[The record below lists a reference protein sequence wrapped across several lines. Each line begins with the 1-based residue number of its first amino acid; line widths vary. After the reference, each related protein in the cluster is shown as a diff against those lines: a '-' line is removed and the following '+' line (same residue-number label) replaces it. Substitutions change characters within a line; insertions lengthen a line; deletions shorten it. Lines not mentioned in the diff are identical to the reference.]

1 MIETQAH
8 PDILVTGARGFVGA
22 ALVQSLRA
30 AGFRVRAGARRPE
43 PGRNDL
49 AACDL
54 DDADQTRAA
63 GAGCSLVIHAAYG
76 DLGAMPTQCATL
88 ISAMEA
94 AGVPSLIHF
103 SSIAVYGEA
112 TGAISETAPHGDGLD
127 DYAGAKS
134 ACEDI
139 VRQWAEHPAATE
151 RRALI
156 LRPGIVYG
164 AGSRFWIDKL
174 VERIRADAWG
184 TFGSAGEGEAAL
196 IHIDD
201 LCRLVELATQRLL
214 SGTCSTWP
222 RATALNAVGPET
234 PSWNAYFEALA
245 SRIGAAPLPSVGGA
259 AVATR
264 QVGAVAAK
272 VWRKF
277 GLPGGAAL
285 ALAPTP
291 GEMALFARK
300 ARYLTQTAE
309 DLLGFVAQVG
319 LQDGLARSFPQ
330 AKA

>member
-22 ALVQSLRA
+22 ALVQSLRV
-30 AGFRVRAGARRPE
+30 AGFRVRAGVRRPE
-43 PGRNDL
+43 PGRNDRI
-49 AACDL
+49 ACDL

-63 GAGCSLVIHAAYG
+63 VAGCGLVIHAAYG
-76 DLGAMPTQCATL
+76 DLGAMPAQCATL

-94 AGVPSLIHF
+94 TGVSSLIHF

-112 TGAISETAPHGDGLD
+112 TGVISETAPHGAGLD
-127 DYAGAKS
+127 DYAGAKA
-134 ACEDI
+134 ACEEL
-139 VRQWAEHPAATE
+139 VRQWAERPAATE

-184 TFGSAGEGEAAL
+184 TFGASGEGEAAL

-201 LCRLVELATQRLL
+201 LCRLVALVAQRLL
-214 SGTCSTWP
+214 SDTCSTWP

-245 SRIGAAPLPSVGGA
+245 SRIGASPLPSVGGA

-264 QVGAVAAK
+264 QVGAIAAK
-272 VWRKF
+272 IWRKV

-300 ARYLTQTAE
+300 AHYQTQTAE
-309 DLLGFVAQVG
+309 DLLGFVAKVG